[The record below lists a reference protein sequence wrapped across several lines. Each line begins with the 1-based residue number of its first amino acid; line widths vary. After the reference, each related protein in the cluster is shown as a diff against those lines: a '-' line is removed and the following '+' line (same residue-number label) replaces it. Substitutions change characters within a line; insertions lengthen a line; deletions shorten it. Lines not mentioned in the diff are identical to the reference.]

1 MDPSELVVA
10 ASKAERPTVSYM
22 TGCTLASVAPL
33 NTWIP
38 LLMATQTLKLV
49 VRDGAAEDV
58 EEEDVEK
65 EDVEEEDVEEEDV
78 GEEDV
83 EKEED
88 VVAVVFPSRLSD
100 SGRQRTKSGRCPIR
114 LPIGVWRRATG
125 VTRLVFNAAPLLVF
139 SPSSDR
145 YIVIVVAVTVITN
158 FPSGVYAQRIPAL
171 PDIPD
176 RKSVV

>member
-58 EEEDVEK
+58 EEEDVE
-65 EDVEEEDVEEEDV
+65 EEDLV
-78 GEEDV
+78 GLRGPLASDGSACEGGGGGDGV
-83 EKEED
+83 GGGGMLHGPGISCAGNATSACG
-88 VVAVVFPSRLSD
+88 AVG
-100 SGRQRTKSGRCPIR
+100 SGSTFAR
-114 LPIGVWRRATG
+114 
-125 VTRLVFNAAPLLVF
+125 
-139 SPSSDR
+139 
-145 YIVIVVAVTVITN
+145 
-158 FPSGVYAQRIPAL
+158 
-171 PDIPD
+171 
-176 RKSVV
+176 

>member
-1 MDPSELVVA
+1 MV
-10 ASKAERPTVSYM
+10 
-22 TGCTLASVAPL
+22 
-33 NTWIP
+33 
-38 LLMATQTLKLV
+38 
-49 VRDGAAEDV
+49 
-58 EEEDVEK
+58 
-65 EDVEEEDVEEEDV
+65 
-78 GEEDV
+78 
-83 EKEED
+83 
-88 VVAVVFPSRLSD
+88 VVFPSRLSD

-171 PDIPD
+171 PDIPYVAITSKLD
-176 RKSVV
+176 QPSSLARCRHPNTHDLLSDVITVIIVLWRSVGCPHTSTTFVPTTRVPLLPLPLPLPLLLLLLLPRGRGGLRGRSRAGFKIVFPE